1 VVTQEVI
8 QDQSIQSVTDAV
20 RYVPGVTAIQGEGN
34 RDALVFRGNATTSDL
49 FVDGIRD
56 DVQTYRDFYNTE
68 RIEVL
73 KGPNGMIFGR
83 GGAGGV
89 LNRVTKE
96 AGWDVVNQVTAS
108 YGMFDQRRIG
118 IDVGHILSED
128 IAFRLNAV
136 YENSNSY
143 RDGVN
148 LERYGVNPTFTIKPS
163 EKTKIVLGAE
173 YFMDK
178 RIGDRGVPSIATVA
192 TPTATNPDLDRRP
205 FRLNDRDQFFGNA
218 RLSPTETETVAFN
231 ALFEHAFDN
240 GVTVKNRTRYADY
253 DKFYQNVFANGQV
266 SLAGTVQMGAYL
278 DELKRENL
286 INQTDVTYTASL
298 ANIEHRLLAG
308 VEVGKQDNT
317 RARFTPTGSATD
329 NGNFA
334 IVSAANPFAT
344 PANFNNQVRNIKA
357 DVSFAAFYLQ
367 DQIIFNEQWQAV
379 LGLRHERF
387 KTNFTNF
394 ATTPNQNFN
403 VRDTF
408 LSPRAGLIFKPVE
421 PVSIYA
427 NYSLSY
433 QPRAGEQLDSI
444 SLQNNALDPE
454 KFINYELGAKY
465 DINPNLSLTAAV
477 YKLERQNIAVT
488 DPLAPANLLLID
500 GQETKG
506 FELGIAGKIT
516 EKYSVFGGY
525 SFQDGEVTKQQGVG
539 NSAILKG
546 AELGQTP
553 RNTFSLW
560 NRYEINENWGVAL
573 GVISRSSMYALSP
586 TASQSTLLPGYTRF
600 DAAVFA
606 KINQQTRVQV
616 NIENLT
622 NKEYALFAHNNNN
635 ITPGAPVNARATLIY
650 DF

>member
-205 FRLNDRDQFFGNA
+205 FRL
-218 RLSPTETETVAFN
+218 
-231 ALFEHAFDN
+231 
-240 GVTVKNRTRYADY
+240 
-253 DKFYQNVFANGQV
+253 
-266 SLAGTVQMGAYL
+266 M
-278 DELKRENL
+278 
-286 INQTDVTYTASL
+286 
-298 ANIEHRLLAG
+298 IE
-308 VEVGKQDNT
+308 
-317 RARFTPTGSATD
+317 
-329 NGNFA
+329 
-334 IVSAANPFAT
+334 
-344 PANFNNQVRNIKA
+344 
-357 DVSFAAFYLQ
+357 
-367 DQIIFNEQWQAV
+367 
-379 LGLRHERF
+379 
-387 KTNFTNF
+387 TNF
-394 ATTPNQNFN
+394 
-403 VRDTF
+403 
-408 LSPRAGLIFKPVE
+408 
-421 PVSIYA
+421 
-427 NYSLSY
+427 
-433 QPRAGEQLDSI
+433 
-444 SLQNNALDPE
+444 
-454 KFINYELGAKY
+454 
-465 DINPNLSLTAAV
+465 
-477 YKLERQNIAVT
+477 LE
-488 DPLAPANLLLID
+488 
-500 GQETKG
+500 
-506 FELGIAGKIT
+506 
-516 EKYSVFGGY
+516 
-525 SFQDGEVTKQQGVG
+525 
-539 NSAILKG
+539 
-546 AELGQTP
+546 
-553 RNTFSLW
+553 
-560 NRYEINENWGVAL
+560 
-573 GVISRSSMYALSP
+573 
-586 TASQSTLLPGYTRF
+586 
-600 DAAVFA
+600 
-606 KINQQTRVQV
+606 TRVES
-616 NIENLT
+616 NRN
-622 NKEYALFAHNNNN
+622 
-635 ITPGAPVNARATLIY
+635 
-650 DF
+650 